1 MKYWILLLC
10 LPLLVNCGEPVP
22 IDCTPDQEQCTT
34 ENEGGFQTG
43 SAAGIAAGAAGVAL
57 LAGGIS
63 GGSGGDGGGSGS
75 SSNAATTATPAVKIG
90 QFIDSAVA
98 GVSYQTSS
106 GLSAAN

>member
-57 LAGGIS
+57 LAGGLS
-63 GGSGGDGGGSGS
+63 G
-75 SSNAATTATPAVKIG
+75 ALVEMVV
-90 QFIDSAVA
+90 AVA
-98 GVSYQTSS
+98 VEAVQAFPQQPHPLLRLVSSLTA
-106 GLSAAN
+106 LSQE